1 MSVRILLSALVL
13 MLAACGQQQ
22 TETATRPEAPAP
34 VEVAQSTGGA
44 CPVGRASGGALQSQ
58 GSAAGHQ
65 ILSTTG
71 ALACSEPGPE
81 GRVECAVTGPAEI
94 QITGATGETFSLA
107 AGQTG
112 TLVVGAD
119 GANCTLNA
127 NGG

>member
-1 MSVRILLSALVL
+1 MNARIFLPPLVL
-13 MLAACGQQQ
+13 LLAACGQQP
-22 TETATRPEAPAP
+22 TETARPPEAPAP

-58 GSAAGHQ
+58 GSAAGHE

-71 ALACSEPGPE
+71 AVACSEPGLE

-112 TLVVGAD
+112 TLIVGAD
-119 GANCTLNA
+119 GASCHLNA
-127 NGG
+127 SGE

>member
-1 MSVRILLSALVL
+1 MSIRTLFPTLLL

-22 TETATRPEAPAP
+22 TETARPPVAPAP

-58 GSAAGHQ
+58 GSAAGHE
-65 ILSTTG
+65 ILSTMG
-71 ALACSEPGPE
+71 AVACSEPGLE
-81 GRVECAVTGPAEI
+81 GRVECEVTGPAEI
-94 QITGATGETFSLA
+94 QVTGATGETFSLA

>member
-1 MSVRILLSALVL
+1 MNLRNLLPALALV
-13 MLAACGQQQ
+13 LAACGEQP
-22 TETATRPEAPAP
+22 TDMPARPGAPAP

-58 GSAAGHQ
+58 GSAAGHE

-71 ALACSEPGPE
+71 AVACSEPGPE

>member
-1 MSVRILLSALVL
+1 MSARTLLPALVL

-22 TETATRPEAPAP
+22 AETAAPEAPAP
-34 VEVAQSTGGA
+34 VEVAQATGGA

-58 GSAAGHQ
+58 GSAAGHE

-71 ALACSEPGPE
+71 AVACSEPGLE

-119 GANCTLNA
+119 GASCHLNA
-127 NGG
+127 SGE